1 MIRNR
6 YVGIAVVALLAVVGS
21 SISVLTLSAQDPPTA
36 TPEPLSSIVATVDA
50 EKDAEVTYC
59 DWRSDGITVQGAGI
73 VAVPAN
79 IGVVSLGVEVTA
91 ETVSAARSEAA
102 TAMADV
108 IDAVKEQGVEDDDI
122 TTTRFNI
129 RPRTTWVEEEVDLG
143 EGRTARQ
150 NREMLI
156 GYRVTNRV
164 RIEIDMTQMPEA
176 SDTSNQNGGSPDDKE
191 TDAEDADILSKVID
205 AAADAGGDDVRIDSI
220 SFRAD
225 QTSESVDQARKLAVQ
240 DALHRAGLY
249 AEAFGVEVGTLL
261 SASENVGSRP
271 VFVQEAAAARVVSE
285 SLAFDSPSTPVGVGD
300 IEIRADITAKFA
312 IVQTGCVDKATLAKD
327 KDSE

>member
-1 MIRNR
+1 MIRKK
-6 YVGIAVVALLAVVGS
+6 YIGIAVVALVAVIGS
-21 SISVLTLSAQDPPTA
+21 TVSVLSLSAQDPPTA
-36 TPEPLSSIVATVDA
+36 TPEPLTSVVATVDA
-50 EKDAEVTYC
+50 EIDAEVTYC
-59 DWRSDGITVQGAGI
+59 DYRSDGITVQGTGI
-73 VAVPAN
+73 VSVPAN

-150 NREMLI
+150 SREMLT

-164 RIEIDMTQMPEA
+164 RIEIDMTEMP
-176 SDTSNQNGGSPDDKE
+176 DE
-191 TDAEDADILSKVID
+191 TATDGEDADILSKVID
-205 AAADAGGDDVRIDSI
+205 AAANAGGDVVRIDSI

-249 AEAFGVEVGTLL
+249 AEAFSVEVGTLL

-271 VFVQEAAAARVVSE
+271 VFVQETAAARVVSE
-285 SLAFDSPSTPVGVGD
+285 SFGLDSPSTPVGVGD

-312 IVQTGCVDKATLAKD
+312 IVQTGCVDKAAVAKD
-327 KDSE
+327 VDKDGE

>member
-1 MIRNR
+1 MIRKR
-6 YVGIAVVALLAVVGS
+6 YIGIAVVALVAVVGS
-21 SISVLTLSAQDPPTA
+21 TVSVLSLSAQDPATA
-36 TPEPLSSIVATVDA
+36 TPEPLSSVVATVDA
-50 EKDAEVTYC
+50 EIDAQVTYC

-91 ETVSAARSEAA
+91 ETVSLARSQAA

-150 NREMLI
+150 SREMLT

-164 RIEIDMTQMPEA
+164 RIEIDMTEMPEN
-176 SDTSNQNGGSPDDKE
+176 TE
-191 TDAEDADILSKVID
+191 TDDEDADILSKVID
-205 AAADAGGDDVRIDSI
+205 AAANAGGDVVRIDSI

-271 VFVQEAAAARVVSE
+271 VFVQEAAARVVAE
-285 SLAFDSPSTPVGVGD
+285 SLALDSPSTPVGVGD

-312 IVQTGCVDKATLAKD
+312 IVQTGCVDKAALVKDVD
-327 KDSE
+327 KDDE

>member
-1 MIRNR
+1 MIGKK
-6 YVGIAVVALLAVVGS
+6 YIGIAVVALVAVVGS
-21 SISVLTLSAQDPPTA
+21 TVSVLSLSAQDPATA
-36 TPEPLSSIVATVDA
+36 TPEPLSSVVATVDA
-50 EKDAEVTYC
+50 ELDAEQTYC
-59 DWRSDGITVQGAGI
+59 DLRSDGITVQGAGI
-73 VAVPAN
+73 VSVPAN

-108 IDAVKEQGVEDDDI
+108 IEAVKEQGVEDDDI

-150 NREMLI
+150 SREMLI

-164 RIEIDMTQMPEA
+164 RIEIDMTQMPD
-176 SDTSNQNGGSPDDKE
+176 DTE

-225 QTSESVDQARKLAVQ
+225 QTSESVDQARQLAVQ

-285 SLAFDSPSTPVGVGD
+285 SLGLDSPSTPVGVGD

-312 IVQTGCVDKATLAKD
+312 IVQTGCVDKAALVKD

>member
-1 MIRNR
+1 MIGKK
-6 YVGIAVVALLAVVGS
+6 YIGIAVVALVAVVGS
-21 SISVLTLSAQDPPTA
+21 TVSVLSLSAQDPATA
-36 TPEPLSSIVATVDA
+36 TPEPLSSVVATVDA
-50 EKDAEVTYC
+50 EIDAEVTYC
-59 DWRSDGITVQGAGI
+59 DLRSDGITVQGAGI
-73 VAVPAN
+73 VSVPAN

-108 IDAVKEQGVEDDDI
+108 IEAVKEQGVEDDDI

-150 NREMLI
+150 SREMLI

-164 RIEIDMTQMPEA
+164 RIEIDMTEM
-176 SDTSNQNGGSPDDKE
+176 PDDTE

-285 SLAFDSPSTPVGVGD
+285 SFGLDSPSTPVGVGD

-312 IVQTGCVDKATLAKD
+312 IVQTGCVDKAALVKD

>member
-1 MIRNR
+1 MIGKK
-6 YVGIAVVALLAVVGS
+6 YIGIAVVALVAVVGS
-21 SISVLTLSAQDPPTA
+21 TVSVLSLSAQDPATA
-36 TPEPLSSIVATVDA
+36 TPVPLSSVVATVDA
-50 EKDAEVTYC
+50 ELDAEQTYC
-59 DWRSDGITVQGAGI
+59 DLRSDGITVQGAGI
-73 VAVPAN
+73 VSVPAN

-108 IDAVKEQGVEDDDI
+108 IEAVKEQGVEDDDI

-150 NREMLI
+150 SREMLI

-164 RIEIDMTQMPEA
+164 RIEIDMTQMPD
-176 SDTSNQNGGSPDDKE
+176 DTE

-271 VFVQEAAAARVVSE
+271 VFVQEAAAARVLSE
-285 SLAFDSPSTPVGVGD
+285 SFGLDSPSTPVGVGD

-312 IVQTGCVDKATLAKD
+312 IVQTGCVDKAALVMD